1 MRISSGIA
9 LVTSVGKLSAPR
21 KVHLVLKLPYLSP
34 EDVIRILETVINMD
48 GVSLE
53 TLSYLGN
60 ILKGRP
66 RNCALFIKMLA
77 DRSEPLIDKDNEMV
91 NTSKKWFE
99 EITDTMVTYLRNTA
113 STLSLRG
120 INPTNA
126 IIEVICCRIINSDS
140 PGAEL
145 LRHGIL
151 PVKSPPF
158 ITLRPHNLDSN
169 SFKINTELES
179 YIIRSIE
186 KYLKLSN
193 KETLTDIYVTHV
205 IQRLGSKQAIGSELD
220 AAFASAIIEKRGCS
234 VLEEL
239 KRWTGDTNGSD
250 FIFPEWITPG
260 MQFVTET
267 NLSNN
272 VSLYDYVKDVYES
285 TRYHNAAIQPAI
297 HAGSDLVLSLV
308 DKSNES
314 KNVVLLSLSSAFYK
328 DAVPA
333 DKVRMQAF
341 KVCMEFQYMIKNE
354 DMKEMMKRKR
364 VIKKSGPNK
373 SGPENK
379 KMKMDYCEVGV
390 SDDVGFT
397 ENFRKEMKQDYYEQ
411 DYGEEGELQENSILA
426 NIDDDDDDDLR
437 RNKDINYDLD
447 YDRTLKYYLVSKT
460 PEHAKL
466 HHEIAKLMTANN
478 VSSNAADKRKCI
490 HVLVE
495 LPHRALSKRPDILRI
510 DKKGNLIVT
519 IDDRNVKQVFGE
531 KLADIVLMKK

>member
-1 MRISSGIA
+1 MI
-9 LVTSVGKLSAPR
+9 
-21 KVHLVLKLPYLSP
+21 
-34 EDVIRILETVINMD
+34 
-48 GVSLE
+48 
-53 TLSYLGN
+53 
-60 ILKGRP
+60 
-66 RNCALFIKMLA
+66 
-77 DRSEPLIDKDNEMV
+77 
-91 NTSKKWFE
+91 
-99 EITDTMVTYLRNTA
+99 TYLHNTA

-158 ITLRPHNLDSN
+158 ITLRPYNVDSN
-169 SFKINTELES
+169 SFKINTVLES

-193 KETLTDIYVTHV
+193 KEILADIYVTHV

-239 KRWTGDTNGSD
+239 KRWISDTNSSD

-272 VSLYDYVKDVYES
+272 VSLYDYVKDVYKS

-328 DAVPA
+328 NAVPTS
-333 DKVRMQAF
+333 KVRMQAL
-341 KVCMEFQYMIKNE
+341 KVCMEFQYMIKNRE
-354 DMKEMMKRKR
+354 KKEMMKRKR
-364 VIKKSGPNK
+364 VINK

-379 KMKMDYCEVGV
+379 KMKMDYCEDGA
-390 SDDVGFT
+390 SDDIGLT
-397 ENFRKEMKQDYYEQ
+397 ENFRKEMKQDYYVQ
-411 DYGEEGELQENSILA
+411 DYEEGELKENSNEIFFA
-426 NIDDDDDDDLR
+426 NIDDDDDDDLHC
-437 RNKDINYDLD
+437 NEDINYDLD

-510 DKKGNLIVT
+510 DKKGNLIIT
-519 IDDRNVKQVFGE
+519 IDDRNVKQVFRE
-531 KLADIVLMKK
+531 KLADIVLMKKEPPHK